1 MATPVGTNY
10 EKPTE
15 APSDTGEYNRFDRVK
30 FYVGNAKQAAHWYC
44 TTMGFTPW
52 MYKGL
57 ETGSRDYVSHVI
69 KQEGNYEEMGDTRVV
84 FEFVSPLKPND
95 ETFSKQHS
103 RHGDFVKDLGFDVSN
118 IEDIVSAAEKAGATV
133 IQQVQEETDKDG
145 TLKTAILK
153 TYGDVEHTLFDRS
166 NYRGEYQPGYKPAPY
181 VPKNLAKLPPV
192 GLLFVDHCVGNQPWE
207 QMDNVCDWYAK
218 SLKFHKFWSVDD
230 SQMHTE
236 YSALSSVVMTNFN
249 ETIKMPIN
257 EPAKGMRK
265 SQIEEYC
272 DYNDG
277 AGVQHIAIRTT
288 NILYTIETMMERGVQ
303 FLQPPLNYYDDLQ
316 IRLESLDM
324 IGDKST
330 KKNKVVEPM
339 DALRR
344 LRILCDFDENGYLLQ
359 LFTKPVQDR
368 PTLFIEVIE
377 RHDFS
382 GFGAGNFK
390 ALFKAIEDDQAARGN
405 LTKTE

>member
-1 MATPVGTNY
+1 
-10 EKPTE
+10 
-15 APSDTGEYNRFDRVK
+15 
-30 FYVGNAKQAAHWYC
+30 
-44 TTMGFTPW
+44 
-52 MYKGL
+52 
-57 ETGSRDYVSHVI
+57 
-69 KQEGNYEEMGDTRVV
+69 
-84 FEFVSPLKPND
+84 
-95 ETFSKQHS
+95 
-103 RHGDFVKDLGFDVSN
+103 
-118 IEDIVSAAEKAGATV
+118 
-133 IQQVQEETDKDG
+133 
-145 TLKTAILK
+145 
-153 TYGDVEHTLFDRS
+153 
-166 NYRGEYQPGYKPAPY
+166 
-181 VPKNLAKLPPV
+181 
-192 GLLFVDHCVGNQPWE
+192 
-207 QMDNVCDWYAK
+207 MDNVCDWYAK

-390 ALFKAIEDDQAARGN
+390 ALFKAIQGCSRLFKVCQKLRVVRKSKVTSCMFKHVSCNIQASSGN
-405 LTKTE
+405 TIRNSAKQIWQQIQAKHSYWGGCDKV

>member
-1 MATPVGTNY
+1 M
-10 EKPTE
+10 
-15 APSDTGEYNRFDRVK
+15 
-30 FYVGNAKQAAHWYC
+30 
-44 TTMGFTPW
+44 
-52 MYKGL
+52 
-57 ETGSRDYVSHVI
+57 
-69 KQEGNYEEMGDTRVV
+69 
-84 FEFVSPLKPND
+84 
-95 ETFSKQHS
+95 
-103 RHGDFVKDLGFDVSN
+103 
-118 IEDIVSAAEKAGATV
+118 
-133 IQQVQEETDKDG
+133 
-145 TLKTAILK
+145 
-153 TYGDVEHTLFDRS
+153 
-166 NYRGEYQPGYKPAPY
+166 
-181 VPKNLAKLPPV
+181 
-192 GLLFVDHCVGNQPWE
+192 DHCVGNQPWE
-207 QMDNVCDWYAK
+207 PMDNVCDWYAK
-218 SLKFHKFWSVDD
+218 SLKFHTFWSVDD

-303 FLQPPLNYYDDLQ
+303 FLQPPLYYYDDLQ